1 MGKRVQNEKESTT
14 RAATLRRATLAV
26 LVALALCSA
35 CEAVTAQATPDRE
48 ALLAQARS
56 ERAAGHRVEALAHCQ
71 DVLARWPNDRH
82 AQLLAIQLLSELG
95 GAARARELAATLSPP
110 LSAAEREKLQAD
122 YASHEVRWAKGIP
135 ADATKPYAD
144 DDNAT
149 ADIQRIADDS
159 AAPADIRQRAQLD
172 LLVALD
178 QGDRAKEA
186 LADYAQLKQQGVQLP
201 SYAENAVADAMLQEH
216 RPREAVALYQD
227 SIRRDPGPYPPGDM
241 DPRIGLASAYLDAG
255 RTRKALAMIDTL
267 AADEPRWLHTPGVRG
282 ARQNSRR
289 VDADSN
295 AIQLHQDAGQLAD
308 AYTHLAAM
316 CAEAPGNAD
325 LRRQLAMAELARGW
339 PRRAAE
345 TLKIAD
351 TLEDEHDANAELDD
365 VAVRSAVYDYADA
378 QKALDQ
384 AQQQAGRSG
393 RVQDAIDAW
402 HRQLGWQFDLT
413 HDNGWGNSPDYG
425 DRDQETQ
432 ATLASPLIDDHWRV
446 LALARASSAALPE
459 GHVARDRGGLGLQ
472 GFMTDLSFYVQAL
485 PAADRY
491 VRRTDFE
498 AGFNWA
504 ISDQWSWSTDW
515 ASAGQDVPLRAQ
527 YYGITGKTLS
537 TAVQWR
543 ASELTSARLALYRD
557 SFTDGNLRKG
567 WLGDFVQ
574 RLHTG
579 PNLTFDGGVE
589 IGGSTNSE
597 TNRPYFNPAWDRS
610 YALTGVLQ
618 NVLNQYDD
626 RVWNERFDFNFGRY
640 QERNFA
646 TGWMASARYGQ
657 LFQPHAGLRFGWG
670 VSWHWQPYDG
680 RHESRVVLD
689 VSMHW
694 GE

>member
-1 MGKRVQNEKESTT
+1 MQNEKESTT

>member
-1 MGKRVQNEKESTT
+1 M
-14 RAATLRRATLAV
+14 RAAALRRATLAV
-26 LVALALCSA
+26 FVTLALCA
-35 CEAVTAQATPDRE
+35 TGKTLAAQDAPDRE
-48 ALLAQARS
+48 ALLTQARA
-56 ERAAGHRVEALAHCQ
+56 EHAEGHRIEALAHCQ
-71 DVLARWPNDRH
+71 EVLAHWPDDRR

-95 GAARARELAATLSPP
+95 GSARAKELAATLSPP
-110 LSAAEREKLQAD
+110 LSPAERERLQAD

-135 ADATKPYAD
+135 ADATQPYAD
-144 DDNAT
+144 DDKAIE
-149 ADIQRIADDS
+149 DIRRIAND
-159 AAPADIRQRAQLD
+159 AGAPANIRRRAQLD

-178 QGDRAKEA
+178 QGDRAHEV
-186 LADYAQLKQQGVQLP
+186 LSEYAQMKQQGVPLP
-201 SYAENAVADAMLQEH
+201 PYAERAVADAMMQEH
-216 RPREAVALYQD
+216 RPREAMGLYED
-227 SIRRDPGPYPPGDM
+227 SIRRDPGPYQPGDA
-241 DPRIGLASAYLDAG
+241 DPRIGLASAYFDAG
-255 RTRKALAMIDTL
+255 RTHEALATIDQL
-267 AADEPRWLHTPGVRG
+267 AAKEPRWLHTPGVRG
-282 ARQNSRR
+282 VGQNPRK

-295 AIQLHQDAGQLAD
+295 AIQLHEDAGELAD
-308 AYTHLAAM
+308 AYAHLAAM
-316 CAEAPGNAD
+316 CAEAPGNVD

-351 TLEDEHDANAELDD
+351 ALEDEHDANANLDD
-365 VAVRSAVYDYADA
+365 ADVRSAVYDYAGA
-378 QKALDQ
+378 QTALGQ

-393 RVQDAIDAW
+393 RVQDALQAW
-402 HRQLGWQFDLT
+402 DRQRGWQFDLT

-425 DRDQETQ
+425 DRDQETL

-472 GFMTDLSFYVQAL
+472 GFMPNLSFYVQAL
-485 PAADRY
+485 PAVDRY
-491 VRRTDFE
+491 VRRTDIE

-504 ISDQWSWSTDW
+504 ISDQWSWSSDW
-515 ASAGQDVPLRAQ
+515 ASAGADIPLRAQ
-527 YYGITGKTLS
+527 YYGITGKTFS

-543 ASELTSARLALYRD
+543 ASELTSARLAVYRD
-557 SFTDGNLRKG
+557 AFTDGNLRKG
-567 WLGDFVQ
+567 WLADAVQ

-579 PNLTFDGGVE
+579 PNLSFDGGVE

-597 TNRPYFNPAWDRS
+597 TNRPYFNPSWDRS

-618 NVLNQYDD
+618 NVLNQYDS
-626 RVWNERFDFNFGRY
+626 RVWSERFDVAVGRY
-640 QERNFA
+640 GERNFA

>member
-1 MGKRVQNEKESTT
+1 M
-14 RAATLRRATLAV
+14 LRRGALAV
-26 LVALALCSA
+26 FVTLALCSA
-35 CEAVTAQATPDRE
+35 CDAVAAQGTPDRE
-48 ALLAQARS
+48 ALLAQAQAERS
-56 ERAAGHRVEALAHCQ
+56 AGHRVEALAHCQ
-71 DVLARWPNDRH
+71 DVLARWPHDRH

-95 GAARARELAATLSPP
+95 GAARAKELAETLSPP
-110 LSAAEREKLQAD
+110 LSASERETLQAD
-122 YASHEVRWAKGIP
+122 YASHELRWARGVP
-135 ADATKPYAD
+135 ADASKPYAD
-144 DDNAT
+144 NDKAI
-149 ADIQRIADDS
+149 ADIQRIADDP
-159 AAPADIRQRAQLD
+159 AASPDVRRRAQLD
-172 LLVALD
+172 LMVALD

-186 LADYAQLKQQGVQLP
+186 LARYTQLKQQGVQLP
-201 SYAENAVADAMLQEH
+201 PYAENAVADAMMQAH
-216 RPREAVALYQD
+216 RPREAIALYED
-227 SIRRDPGPYPPGDM
+227 SIRRDPGPYQPADV
-241 DPRIGLASAYLDAG
+241 DPRIGLAAAYFDAG
-255 RTRKALAMIDTL
+255 HIHPSLAMIDKL
-267 AADEPRWLHTPGVRG
+267 AADEPRWLHTAGVRG
-282 ARQNSRR
+282 ARQNSRK
-289 VDADSN
+289 VDADTN
-295 AIQLHQDAGQLAD
+295 AIQLHEDAGQLAD
-308 AYTHLAAM
+308 AYQRLAAM

-345 TLKIAD
+345 TMKIAD
-351 TLEDEHDANAELDD
+351 TLEDEHDANADLDD
-365 VAVRSAVYDYADA
+365 ANLRSAVYDYAGA
-378 QKALDQ
+378 QAALDQ

-393 RVQDAIDAW
+393 RVQDALDAW
-402 HRQLGWQFDLT
+402 HRQVGWQFDLT

-432 ATLASPLIDDHWRV
+432 ATLASPLIDHHWRV
-446 LALARASSAALPE
+446 LAIARASSAALPE
-459 GHVARDRGGLGLQ
+459 GHVARDRVGLGVQ
-472 GFMTDLSFYVQAL
+472 GLMADLSFYVQAL
-485 PAADRY
+485 PAADHY
-491 VRRTDFE
+491 VRRTDVE

-504 ISDQWSWSTDW
+504 ISDHWSWSSDW

-527 YYGITGKTLS
+527 RYGITGKTLS

-557 SFTDGNLRKG
+557 QFTDGNLRKG
-567 WLGDFVQ
+567 WLGDVVQ

-597 TNRPYFNPAWDRS
+597 TNRPYFNPARDRS

-618 NVLNQYDD
+618 NVLDQYDD
-626 RVWNERFDFNFGRY
+626 RVWNQRFDFSFGRY
-640 QERNFA
+640 AERNFA

-657 LFQPHAGLRFGWG
+657 LFQARAGLRFGWG